1 MKQQISLDDLNR
13 AEVNDQPGRTA
24 FIKEWGDFGFD
35 FGQEGTSKFYIVCAV
50 IVANSAIPQLEKSL
64 EKIGFTEEEQLRV
77 KVLNELLPLDFNL
90 IFLIADKGRFFRDV
104 PVPNFKGVFV
114 KHLYDQLYKNLYHAY
129 PKLQIAEEPTGR
141 SEFQAGF
148 KDYVGR
154 ERPVQNLFDQYDFD
168 FVAGRHSGP
177 AQLAEWL
184 GGTVSK
190 QLHGENT
197 GDYLNILYWKILN
210 IEKIPGD
217 NAVNLNPAADNSRFN
232 QEIANLAFR
241 KARGYIREHERD
253 AELEKR
259 LQVSFL
265 KYLIFEAQYGN
276 PYKFITSKQ
285 ILSVLSKYAD
295 TRLSKD
301 FLYRK
306 IVAPLRDARVVLAS
320 SPQGYKLPISVEDI
334 SAYLQQ
340 TNSIIAPM
348 LHRMGLCREVILQQT
363 GGKLDVLAEDE
374 FLKYQ
379 KYFD

>member
-1 MKQQISLDDLNR
+1 MKQISLDDLNR
-13 AEVNDQPGRTA
+13 AELNNQPGRTA
-24 FIKEWGDFGFD
+24 FIKEWGNFEFD

-50 IVANSAIPQLEKSL
+50 IVEDSNLSQLEESL
-64 EKIGFTEEEQLRV
+64 GKIGLTDEDQVRV
-77 KVLNELLPLDFNL
+77 RTLNEIIQLDFTL
-90 IFLIADKGRFFRDV
+90 ILLIADKVRFFQDV
-104 PVPNFKGVFV
+104 PLTNFKGSFV
-114 KHLYDQLYKNLYHAY
+114 KHLYDRLYKSLYHAY
-129 PKLQIAEEPTGR
+129 PTLQIAEDQTGI
-141 SEFQAGF
+141 SEFLAGF

-154 ERPVQNLFDQYDFD
+154 ERPVQNLFDQYNFD
-168 FVAGRHSGP
+168 FVAGPDRGP
-177 AQLAEWL
+177 SQLAEWIS
-184 GGTVSK
+184 GTISR
-190 QLHGENT
+190 QLQGENT
-197 GDYLNILYWKILN
+197 SDYLNILYWKILN

-217 NAVNLNPAADNSRFN
+217 NAVNLNPAADNRKFN
-232 QEIANLAFR
+232 QDIADLAFR
-241 KARGYIREHERD
+241 KARAYIREHERD
-253 AELEKR
+253 EEIEKR

-285 ILSVLSKYAD
+285 ILSILSNYAD
-295 TRLSKD
+295 TRISKD

-334 SAYLQQ
+334 SAYLHQ

-348 LHRMGLCREVILQQT
+348 LHRMGLCREVIRQQT

-374 FLKYQ
+374 FLKYK